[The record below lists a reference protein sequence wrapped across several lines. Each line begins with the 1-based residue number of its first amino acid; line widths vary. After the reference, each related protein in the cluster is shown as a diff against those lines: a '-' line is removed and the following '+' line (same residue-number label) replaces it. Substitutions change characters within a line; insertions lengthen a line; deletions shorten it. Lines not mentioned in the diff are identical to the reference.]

1 MQDRMSER
9 VIDHSGRDKN
19 SHVLK
24 HCIKKEHKL
33 PSLKNFMI
41 LGANYKKNKFRT
53 KISESMYIKEKR
65 SPLNTQEKFVP
76 LKLFN

>member
-53 KISESMYIKEKR
+53 KNFRINVY
-65 SPLNTQEKFVP
+65 QEKTLTIKHSREICSTKTV
-76 LKLFN
+76 